1 MGSDYQAAQP
11 RCLDRSRPL
20 GSGLDPVMRL
30 VVHDF
35 PGHGFPLSLSR
46 RLAQLGHEVLH
57 LYSGDYPSP
66 RAFAPSLGE
75 SGLTL
80 DAVAERGLYASPN
93 PLWRLWDDRRYAAAL
108 VRRVAA
114 FQPEIILGG
123 NGPLAAQA
131 RLLDYSRQQQIP
143 FVFWLQ
149 DIYGRAFGGIVRKR
163 FGRLLGG
170 PVGGFFSRWER
181 QLWRQSQSIIAIS
194 SDFALA
200 LTAAGIAQERI
211 AIIENWAVR
220 EDFVAPAP
228 EVTAAWVAKHG
239 LGGRRLIVYAGT
251 LGFKHNP
258 RLLVR
263 VAAALADYPSDPP
276 TTGVTLV
283 VASEG
288 RGRSLLEAEKQ
299 RLGLDCLHL
308 LDYLPQPEFSA
319 CLAAAEFC
327 LVQLEADA
335 GSYSVPSKILAYA
348 AAGRSILAAIP
359 AENLAARLV
368 VQNGLGEVVPPDQDE
383 EFCRRVFEWL
393 DQPTLLAQY
402 SDNSRHYANIAFDLP
417 AISERFLHR
426 LSAARPRAFS
436 TFTKPIQ

>member
-1 MGSDYQAAQP
+1 
-11 RCLDRSRPL
+11 
-20 GSGLDPVMRL
+20 MRL

-57 LYSGDYPSP
+57 LYSADYPSP
-66 RAFAPSLGE
+66 QAFGPSVEE

-80 DAVAERGLYASPN
+80 GAVAVLGLYASPN
-93 PLWRLWDDRRYAAAL
+93 PLRRLWDDRAYARAL
-108 VRRVAA
+108 VARVAA

-123 NGPLAAQA
+123 NGPLTVQAA
-131 RLLDYSRQQQIP
+131 LLAYGRRQRIP

-149 DIYGRAFGGIVRKR
+149 DIYGRAFGVIVRKR

-170 PVGGFFSRWER
+170 LVGGFFSRWER
-181 QLWRQSQSIIAIS
+181 RLWRQSQSLIAIS
-194 SDFALA
+194 SDFAQL
-200 LTAAGIAQERI
+200 LTAVGIAQERI
-211 AIIENWAVR
+211 AIIENWAVL
-220 EDFVAPAP
+220 DDLAAPSPA
-228 EVTAAWVAKHG
+228 VTAAWVARHG

-258 RLLVR
+258 RLLAR
-263 VAAALADYPSDPP
+263 VAAALADYPCDPP
-276 TTGVTLV
+276 SSAVTLV

-288 RGRSLLEAEKQ
+288 RGRGLLEAEKQ

-308 LDYLPQPEFSA
+308 LDFQSPQDFSS

-348 AAGRSILAAIP
+348 AAGRAILAAMP

-368 VQNGLGEVVPPDQDE
+368 VRQGLGEVVPPDQEE

-393 DQPTLLAQY
+393 DQPALLAQY
-402 SDNSRHYANIAFDLP
+402 GENSRQFANSAFDLS
-417 AISERFLHR
+417 AITERFLHR
-426 LSAARPRAFS
+426 LTAARPM
-436 TFTKPIQ
+436 P